1 MFFWMINPWEVK
13 TMNLID
19 RYVHEVG
26 RHLPRKSR
34 SDIQA
39 ELRSLL
45 IDALEDQA
53 GHEPTEAAVVEFLKE
68 YGEPKAVAA
77 SYYPEGQYL
86 IGPALYPLFRLV
98 AGIVL
103 AAILGAQLLA
113 LGIAYFVAQTPIAP
127 LEALAGLLNSIPAAL
142 GMVVIVFAIL
152 QRFEVR
158 PDLEDE
164 PWDPVSLPKIDE
176 AVTVSRGERVFGIV
190 MGIVILVV
198 LVFFPRWVGFVTF
211 PGGEFFANPVIP
223 QYIGWISICIL
234 VGIGLDIYL
243 LWQGRWGTPTRFA
256 KIAVNLLSIT
266 ILFLLVQGHTA
277 WLADQG
283 AGGFFTTLERLSE
296 NIEGGVQILGMEA
309 FRLAFGVA
317 LIVTTIETIVMVF
330 RMIRTNLR
338 GGVSVKTIPMS
349 RV

>member
-1 MFFWMINPWEVK
+1 
-13 TMNLID
+13 MNLID

-26 RHLPRKSR
+26 RHLPRKNR

-39 ELRSLL
+39 ELHSLL
-45 IDALEDQA
+45 IDALEDRA
-53 GHEPTEAAVVEFLKE
+53 GHEPTEAEVVELLKE

-98 AGIVL
+98 IGITL
-103 AAILGAQLLA
+103 AAVLGAQLLA
-113 LGIAYFVAQTPIAP
+113 WGVAYFIAQDPFAP
-127 LEALAGLLNSIPAAL
+127 LEALAGLLTAIPTSV

-158 PDLEDE
+158 PDIEDE
-164 PWDPVSLPKIDE
+164 PWDPESLPKIDE
-176 AVTVSRGERVFGIV
+176 AATVKRGERVFGIV

-198 LVFFPRWVGFVTF
+198 LVFFPQWIGFVTF
-211 PGGEFFANPVIP
+211 PGGEFFANPVIT
-223 QYIGWISICIL
+223 QYIGWISISIL
-234 VGIGLDIYL
+234 ISIGLDIYL

-266 ILFLLVQGHTA
+266 ILFLLVQGHTT
-277 WLADQG
+277 WLADHG
-283 AGGFFTTLERLSE
+283 AGGFFTTLERLPE
-296 NIEGGVQILGMEA
+296 NIDGSLQIIGMGA

-317 LIVTTIETIVMVF
+317 LIVTMIETMVMVF
-330 RMIRTNLR
+330 RMIRVNFR
-338 GGVSVKTIPMS
+338 RGVSVKMIPMS